1 MQPLLL
7 QDYKGKDW
15 TGLTTDNHLG
25 SIFES
30 QPQEASKLVTMMH
43 LRNRGSNFW
52 GFLRQFPEKRLQT
65 EEDFR
70 WRLQG
75 ISEKNIPLVEAQTTT
90 GEAVSPGDKLGI
102 GHSQFYLVFGEKYFT
117 YPLLI
122 VGEKNS
128 IYPIRIVDTPEPIN
142 ASQWRYKCEL
152 FVGDPDKFIPYE
164 EVQAGKKFS
173 KEWAVVSHTMSKR
186 GALPSF
192 TSPFSMTNKFTYIR
206 MQDTIPGNMLRHPLV
221 FAWQVRDKATKKTK
235 TVGTW
240 MEYHDWE
247 MDAQFEDMK
256 AKMLNFATI
265 NERDDGTTPQT
276 DSSGFVIEQG
286 AGLEQQIESSN
297 VSYYNDFQINI
308 DFLYEHVMDLS
319 DNVGYGDVR
328 KVLLRTG
335 RWGAKKFHDAIKN
348 HVQGFTI
355 MRNEDMIFKVGG
367 GWGFSENFTE
377 YKGPDG
383 TRLGVMVDPTY
394 DDDVRFKVPGPGG
407 KGTAKSY
414 EYQILNV
421 GRVGGE
427 DNIRLVF
434 PEGGEDIRGYE
445 PGLRN
450 PGDVNARMGQGGKW
464 MAHPVDGY
472 TVHKMFIGGTQVK
485 DPTRCATLK
494 PSESN

>member
-1 MQPLLL
+1 MEPLKL
-7 QDYKGKDW
+7 QEYQGKDW
-15 TGLTTDNHLG
+15 TGLTTKNHLG
-25 SIFES
+25 AIFES
-30 QPQEASKLVTMMH
+30 SPQDASRLVTMMH

-52 GFLRQFPEKRLQT
+52 GFLRQFPPKRL
-65 EEDFR
+65 EREDDFR

-75 ISEKNIPLVEAQTTT
+75 ISDKNVPLVEAQTSAGT
-90 GEAVSPGDKLGI
+90 EVSPGDKLGI
-102 GHSQFYLVFGEKYFT
+102 GHSQFYLIFGENYFS

-128 IYPIRIVDTPEPIN
+128 VYPIRIVDTPEPYG
-142 ASQWRYKCEL
+142 SGQWRYKCEL
-152 FVGDPDKFIPYE
+152 FVGDPEKFIPYE
-164 EVQAGKKFS
+164 EVQPGKKFS
-173 KEWAVVSHTMSKR
+173 KEWAVVSPTMSKR
-186 GALPSF
+186 GALPNF
-192 TSPFSMTNKFTYIR
+192 TSPFTMRNKFTYIR
-206 MQDTIPGNMLRHPLV
+206 MQDTIPGNMLKQPLWFEWPV
-221 FAWQVRDKATKKTK
+221 QKNGKQT

-247 MDAQFEDMK
+247 LDSQFEDMK

-265 NERDDGTTPQT
+265 NERDDGTIPQT
-276 DSSGFVIEQG
+276 DSSGFEISQG

-297 VSYYNDFQINI
+297 VSYYNNFSI
-308 DFLYEHVMDLS
+308 DIDWLYEHIMDLS

-328 KVLLRTG
+328 KILMRTG
-335 RWGAKKFHDAIKN
+335 RWGAKKFHDSIKN
-348 HVQGFTI
+348 YVKGFETVQ
-355 MRNEDMIFKVGG
+355 NQDMIFKVGG
-367 GWGFSENFTE
+367 GWGFSENFVE

-394 DDDVRFKVPGPGG
+394 DDDVRFKIPGPGG

-445 PGLRN
+445 PGLRH
-450 PGDVNARMGQGGKW
+450 PYDVTAKQGGGKL
-464 MAHPVDGY
+464 MAHAVDGY
-472 TVHKMFIGGTQVK
+472 TVHKMFIGGVQVK
-485 DPTRCATLK
+485 DPTRCATIK
-494 PSESN
+494 PSILS